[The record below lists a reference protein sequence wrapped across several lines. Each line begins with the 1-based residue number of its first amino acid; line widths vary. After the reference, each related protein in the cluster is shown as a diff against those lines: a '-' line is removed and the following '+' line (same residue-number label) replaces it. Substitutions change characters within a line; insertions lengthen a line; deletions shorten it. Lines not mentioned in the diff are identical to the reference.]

1 MRARHILGEKGGVF
15 ALSLF
20 ILLVGLVLANW
31 FALLHHRTGISY
43 KRTVITAECDK
54 VRGEIS
60 RKIGSLIHLTQG
72 LVSLVKIQHGIAE
85 TQFTAM
91 VQEIMASE
99 PGIRDIVLA
108 PNNVIR
114 FIYPMKGNERAFGL
128 HYLNISDQRDTV
140 LRAIREKAT
149 VVAGPVKLVQGGVG
163 IISRTPIFTRDHFGA
178 QRRYWGIASTVIDF
192 DTLIRGVGLANDTRR
207 NIRFAL
213 RGKDGLGAAGETFWG
228 DGAIFTMD
236 PVLMDIALP
245 SGNWQIAAL
254 PANGWAAYNPLGSL
268 YFWGGCIL
276 SLIISVLFFQ
286 LIRINSFLRREIGVR
301 LDVEKAL
308 KQKNRALRMLS
319 QCNSSVVHAE
329 DEQSL
334 FDAICEIAVDSAG
347 YQLAWVGRAEFDP
360 AKTVRPIA
368 FRGLG
373 EGFLDKARVS
383 WTDNEYGRGAAG
395 MAIRTRKPFVGNNIL
410 SNPNFDVW
418 RELFSARSYRSVI
431 GIPLTVGNEVFGAL
445 LIYALETEAFDST
458 EVSLL
463 DELGKNISHGI
474 TTLRL
479 RKERERAMMAL
490 ERSRRELEFRVEE
503 RTSELKAAK
512 ERAEAADKLKSAF
525 LATMSHELRT
535 PLNSI
540 IGFTGIILRERVG
553 PLNDEQKK
561 QLNMVRSSSQHLLA
575 LINDVLDIS
584 KIEAGQMQLAHE
596 NVDLRQILEKTERST
611 RPLADG
617 KGLTLGLEI
626 APEVDTVMGDGRRVE
641 QVLLNLLS
649 NAIKFT
655 EKGSVKIVCE
665 SEEGNVVV
673 KVIDT
678 GIGIKPNDMETIF
691 ETFRQIDSG
700 LTRKYE
706 GTGLGLS
713 ISKKLVES
721 MGGRMWATSTWGSGS
736 TFGFFLPRERNNP

>member
-1 MRARHILGEKGGVF
+1 
-15 ALSLF
+15 
-20 ILLVGLVLANW
+20 
-31 FALLHHRTGISY
+31 
-43 KRTVITAECDK
+43 
-54 VRGEIS
+54 
-60 RKIGSLIHLTQG
+60 
-72 LVSLVKIQHGIAE
+72 
-85 TQFTAM
+85 
-91 VQEIMASE
+91 
-99 PGIRDIVLA
+99 
-108 PNNVIR
+108 
-114 FIYPMKGNERAFGL
+114 
-128 HYLNISDQRDTV
+128 
-140 LRAIREKAT
+140 
-149 VVAGPVKLVQGGVG
+149 
-163 IISRTPIFTRDHFGA
+163 
-178 QRRYWGIASTVIDF
+178 
-192 DTLIRGVGLANDTRR
+192 
-207 NIRFAL
+207 
-213 RGKDGLGAAGETFWG
+213 
-228 DGAIFTMD
+228 
-236 PVLMDIALP
+236 
-245 SGNWQIAAL
+245 
-254 PANGWAAYNPLGSL
+254 
-268 YFWGGCIL
+268 
-276 SLIISVLFFQ
+276 
-286 LIRINSFLRREIGVR
+286 
-301 LDVEKAL
+301 
-308 KQKNRALRMLS
+308 MLS

-347 YQLAWVGRAEFDP
+347 YQLAWVGRAESDP
-360 AKTVRPIA
+360 VKTVRPIA

-373 EGFLDKARVS
+373 EGFLDKAHVS

-395 MAIRTRKPFVGNNIL
+395 MAIRTRKPFVSNDIL
-410 SNPNFDVW
+410 SNPHFGVW

-431 GIPLTVGNEVFGAL
+431 AIPLTVGNEVFGAL
-445 LIYALETEAFDST
+445 LIYASETEAFDST

-474 TTLRL
+474 MTLRL
-479 RKERERAMMAL
+479 RKERERAMEAL

-503 RTSELKAAK
+503 RTSELKVAK
-512 ERAEAADKLKSAF
+512 ERAEAADRLKSAF

-561 QLNMVRSSSQHLLA
+561 QLNMVRSSSRHLLA

-584 KIEAGQMQLAHE
+584 KIEAGQMQLEQE
-596 NVDLRQILEKTERST
+596 NVDLRRILEKAEQST
-611 RPLADG
+611 RPLSDV

-626 APEVDTVMGDGRRVE
+626 APEVDTVTGDGRRVE
-641 QVLLNLLS
+641 QVLLNLLG

-678 GIGIKPNDMETIF
+678 GISIKPNDMETIF

-700 LTRKYE
+700 LSRKYE

-721 MGGRMWATSTWGSGS
+721 MGGRMWAISTWGSGS
-736 TFGFFLPRERNNP
+736 TFGFSLPSERNNP